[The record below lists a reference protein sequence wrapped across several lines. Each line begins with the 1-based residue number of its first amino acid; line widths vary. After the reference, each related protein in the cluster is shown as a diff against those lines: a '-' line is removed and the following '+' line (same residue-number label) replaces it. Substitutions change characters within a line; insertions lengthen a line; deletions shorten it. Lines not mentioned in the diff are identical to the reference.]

1 MSPPILKAPAVSTR
15 VPAAPRLRVLSS
27 SSMIPA
33 RKMSPVTPRPPAIV
47 TAPVPSLVEAVVL
60 GKVVTV
66 PTAPRVIASSSSSMI
81 PLTKMSPAT
90 PRPPS
95 V

>member
-1 MSPPILKAPAVSTR
+1 MTVPTAPIVRAP
-15 VPAAPRLRVLSS
+15 LSS
-27 SSMIPA
+27 SRIPLT
-33 RKMSPVTPRPPAIV
+33 KMSPVTPRPPAIV
-47 TAPVPSLVEAVVL
+47 TAPVTSLVEAVVL